1 MKGEKKLSSDKK
13 KRSRKKRGAGRVRD
27 RLKFDIDTSELYP
40 LSRREEASFY
50 DDDAPVTENSDIEIS
65 AEEGCEQEDPVS
77 DYSGPEALNPKTL
90 NPEGLKTEDFGTEDY
105 DTEDS
110 GAEDFA
116 EEEFYTEEFDKGHFD
131 GEDPG
136 AENSGTEDPGTE
148 DSDTDD
154 YDTEY
159 LDTGYLDTGYYDTEK
174 PGTEEADPDFSDT
187 ERSGTFDTAAA
198 AVPDTPAAADISKRE
213 RVSKKFRRFWTR
225 QRADD
230 FHTVIRTS
238 VVGAFAVVFL
248 MPIVLTITNSL
259 MTKSEINANYG
270 VIFRNRNGVRVFI
283 SNTVNL
289 KFIPDIVSF
298 EQYFK
303 VLILSPEYL
312 LKFWNSFLYVVP
324 IVVFQLAIAS
334 LAAYGFARYRG
345 KVREVIFFAYII
357 LMLMPYQVT
366 LVPNYLVSKWLN
378 ILDTRWAIWL
388 PGFFS
393 PFAVYMLTKY
403 MRRIPKSIYEAAEI
417 DGAGEWQ
424 IFSKICLPNCRGGIA
439 SIAILLFIDY
449 WNMVEQPLILLSN
462 DQLHPLS
469 VFLSKINSGEISLA
483 FAVAVIYMVLPM
495 MVFLYGEEYLV
506 EGIVYQGGIK
516 E

>member
-1 MKGEKKLSSDKK
+1 MSGHKKRRSSK
-13 KRSRKKRGAGRVRD
+13 KRSVGRVRD
-27 RLKFDIDTSELYP
+27 RLNIETDPAELYP
-40 LSRREEASFY
+40 LMRKEEMDPEKDEGDSFP
-50 DDDAPVTENSDIEIS
+50 DDPVTDLLP
-65 AEEGCEQEDPVS
+65 EEPAAGI
-77 DYSGPEALNPKTL
+77 
-90 NPEGLKTEDFGTEDY
+90 
-105 DTEDS
+105 
-110 GAEDFA
+110 FA
-116 EEEFYTEEFDKGHFD
+116 EETVTDYLPEKSGIDFLREETESDSPRE
-131 GEDPG
+131 ESLSDPLP
-136 AENSGTEDPGTE
+136 EQTEDISVLGE
-148 DSDTDD
+148 H
-154 YDTEY
+154 
-159 LDTGYLDTGYYDTEK
+159 G
-174 PGTEEADPDFSDT
+174 EE
-187 ERSGTFDTAAA
+187 AAA
-198 AVPDTPAAADISKRE
+198 AVSVPAAPVKTPGPSLDE
-213 RVSKKFRRFWTR
+213 RFRKFWTKKR
-225 QRADD
+225 IEILRI
-230 FHTVIRTS
+230 VIRTA
-238 VVGAFAVVFL
+238 VAGFFAVLFL

-270 VIFRNRNGVRVFI
+270 VIFAKRNGVRVFI

-289 KFIPDIVSF
+289 KFIPDIVTF

-312 LKFWNSFLYVVP
+312 LKFWNSVIYVVP

-334 LAAYGFARYRG
+334 LASYGFARYRG
-345 KVREVIFFAYII
+345 RVREVIFFAYII

-366 LVPNYLVSKWLN
+366 LVPNYLVSSWLN

-424 IFSKICLPNCRGGIA
+424 IFTKICLPNCKGGLA

-495 MVFLYGEEYLV
+495 MVFLYGEESLV